1 MDLKLVKNDVFTKIL
16 SYVKENYYYHL
27 LIGYYFILERTEYTS
42 EILAKMLNVLF
53 VSIFYFLIKETKIK
67 NNKQRVYLEIIT
79 TIILILLNSKMLVS
93 LKEFPWKGYT
103 IVGATILVIY
113 IMSFKELIDN
123 KIREICR
130 EVTLKIVLYQLFL
143 LILIVSI
150 FLIHSAIFKLLD
162 IRLSENL
169 MTGYI
174 FTNFSMVIFINLKK
188 MEIAKGNN
196 KLSKLFGIIF
206 KCVEIILLG
215 IILLSIIKAMFTGQL
230 PTNVL
235 TRFILILN
243 SLIVIT
249 FFFKD
254 EEGLNIEK
262 KIIYIQPILLYYY
275 FLGIHNRIASYGI
288 SFNRL
293 GIVFIGVFFI
303 ILFLLT
309 LLLKREYLKKSIYSG
324 YFLLIIFLMFENSIT
339 TKINGKYFTD
349 EKRLKIENRLENSG
363 FIFIDVEKFGIKVS
377 DKITIYSKN
386 MYRKQEEKI
395 NENYSINSELILK
408 NKDEVI
414 FDFGK
419 NIVLEDLTKAG
430 VALYIN
436 DEKTDVSNTTQLV
449 EKFLKDYNKDSYE
462 QFLNEKIYLLFEKEG
477 FKIEALVKNINVN
490 KEKEGEKKINF
501 FVDKIILYKENR

>member
-1 MDLKLVKNDVFTKIL
+1 MELKLIKNDIFTKIL

-42 EILAKMLNVLF
+42 EILAKMLNILF
-53 VSIFYFLIKETKIK
+53 VSIFYFLIKETKVK
-67 NNKQRVYLEIIT
+67 SNKQRVYLEIIT

-93 LKEFPWKGYT
+93 LKEFPWKGYS
-103 IVGATILVIY
+103 IVGATIFIIY

-123 KIREICR
+123 KIREICK
-130 EVTLKIVLYQLFL
+130 EVTLKIALYQLFL
-143 LILIVSI
+143 LILIASI
-150 FLIHSAIFKLLD
+150 LLIQSAIFTLLD
-162 IRLSENL
+162 IRLNENL

-196 KLSKLFGIIF
+196 KLKKLFEIIF
-206 KCVEIILLG
+206 KSVEIILLG
-215 IILLSIIKAMFTGQL
+215 IILLSIIKSIFIGQL

-243 SLIVIT
+243 SLIVFT
-249 FFFKD
+249 FFFKA
-254 EEGLNIEK
+254 EESLNIEK
-262 KIIYIQPILLYYY
+262 KIIYTQPILLYYY
-275 FLGIHNRIASYGI
+275 FLGIYNRISNYGV

-293 GIVFIGVFFI
+293 GIIFIGLFFI
-303 ILFLLT
+303 ILFLLM
-309 LLLKREYLKKSIYSG
+309 LLLKREYLKKSLYSA
-324 YFLLIIFLMFENSIT
+324 YLVLMVFLIFENSIT

-349 EKRLKIENRLENSG
+349 EKRMKIENRLENSR

-386 MYRKQEEKI
+386 MYRKQEDKI
-395 NENYSINSELILK
+395 NENYTINSEMILK
-408 NKDEVI
+408 DKDEVI

-419 NIVLEDLTKAG
+419 NIVLEDLEKSG
-430 VALYIN
+430 IALYIN
-436 DEKTDVSNTTQLV
+436 DEKIDITNTDGLV

-462 QFLNEKIYLLFEKEG
+462 QFLNEKIYFLFEAED

-490 KEKEGEKKINF
+490 KEKEGEKKVNF
-501 FVDKIILYKENR
+501 FVDKLILYKENR